1 MGNDTATPYFGLKL
15 RLILLL
21 LITAI
26 CAFTGG
32 LLSAPYMIPI
42 RESISASL
50 GASSALEG
58 EAGDEVYEKIL
69 PSVVGVRGIGG
80 GASPVVEA
88 GTELPATPESLLP
101 DTPGR
106 GQGAGFVWDKAGYI
120 VTNLHVVEGAQ
131 CIEVTFADGTEVGAA
146 LHGVDLSTDLAVL
159 KVNLPP
165 ERLQPVTLG
174 DSATLKT
181 GQPALAMGAPP
192 GQDFTMTGGSIDAL
206 DQTMQGCDSCYPIAD
221 VIRTDMLLIPEHS
234 GSPLL
239 NEQGEVIGMNT
250 WIISRNSGNSGIS
263 FAISSRAMAQVVPT
277 LIENQQ

>member
-1 MGNDTATPYFGLKL
+1 MRNEVAYHFGLKL

-32 LLSAPYMIPI
+32 LLSAPYLARL
-42 RESISASL
+42 RESPSASL
-50 GASSALEG
+50 AAVPSLERG
-58 EAGDEVYEKIL
+58 NGGQVYEKIL
-69 PSVVGVRGIGG
+69 PSVVGVRGIGSG
-80 GASPVVEA
+80 EAPVKA
-88 GTELPATPESLLP
+88 GTDIPATPVSLLP
-101 DTPGR
+101 ATPGR
-106 GQGAGFVWDKAGYI
+106 GQGSGFVWDKAGYI

-131 CIEVTFADGTEVGAA
+131 CIEVTFADGTEVGAV
-146 LHGVDLSTDLAVL
+146 LHGIDLSTDLAVL

-165 ERLQPVTLG
+165 DQLQPVTLG
-174 DSATLKT
+174 DSVNLEV

-192 GQDFTMTGGSIDAL
+192 GQAFTMDSGSIDAL

-221 VIRTDMLLIPEHS
+221 VVRTDMLLTPEHS

-239 NEQGEVIGMNT
+239 NEHGEVIGINT

-263 FAISSRAMAQVVPT
+263 FAISSRAMEQVVPM
-277 LIENQQ
+277 LISNE

>member
-1 MGNDTATPYFGLKL
+1 MGNDTASPYLGVKL
-15 RLILLL
+15 RLLLLL
-21 LITAI
+21 LITAVS
-26 CAFTGG
+26 AFAGG
-32 LLSAPYMIPI
+32 LLTASYLASL
-42 RESISASL
+42 RQSISASL
-50 GASSALEG
+50 VAAPSQEG
-58 EAGDEVYEKIL
+58 EVVTQVYEKIL

-80 GASPVVEA
+80 GAAPVVEA
-88 GTELPATPESLLP
+88 GADRLATPESLLP

-106 GQGAGFVWDKAGYI
+106 GQGSGFVWDKAGYI

-146 LHGVDLSTDLAVL
+146 LHGIDLSTDLAIL

-165 ERLQPVTLG
+165 ERLQPLTLG
-174 DSATLKT
+174 DSVNLEV

-192 GQDFTMTGGSIDAL
+192 GQAFTITGGSIDAL

-221 VIRTDMLLIPEHS
+221 VIRTDMVLTPEHS

-239 NEQGEVIGMNT
+239 NEQGEVIGLNT

-263 FAISSRAMAQVVPT
+263 FAISSRAMAQVVPG
-277 LIENQQ
+277 LISNK

>member
-1 MGNDTATPYFGLKL
+1 
-15 RLILLL
+15 
-21 LITAI
+21 
-26 CAFTGG
+26 
-32 LLSAPYMIPI
+32 
-42 RESISASL
+42 
-50 GASSALEG
+50 
-58 EAGDEVYEKIL
+58 
-69 PSVVGVRGIGG
+69 
-80 GASPVVEA
+80 VVEA

-120 VTNLHVVEGAQ
+120 VTNLHVVEGAR

-146 LHGVDLSTDLAVL
+146 LQGVDLSTDLAVL
-159 KVNLPP
+159 KVNLPS

-192 GQDFTMTGGSIDAL
+192 GQAFTVTGGSIDAL

-221 VIRTDMLLIPEHS
+221 VIRTDMRLTPEHS

-239 NEQGEVIGMNT
+239 NEQGEVIGINT

-277 LIENQQ
+277 LIGNPQ